1 MKPLLTIF
9 AIIFSITAFA
19 QETCFKAN
27 QAPSAES
34 KIPEVI
40 CISDYQFETV
50 IPELPNAPYF
60 KASLRSSLGNQ
71 SQKVTFYDFEKAP
84 FTVRMNIPVV
94 ENSDGVCSRLYRSTV
109 IVEFKVDKKGNKIA
123 GNLNVQASE
132 EVTEDN
138 CHLHE
143 REQIITFT
151 KI

>member
-1 MKPLLTIF
+1 MKHFLTSLVL
-9 AIIFSITAFA
+9 IFSLSAFA
-19 QETCFKAN
+19 QESCFKAN

-50 IPELPNAPYF
+50 IPELPSAPYF
-60 KASLRSSLGNQ
+60 KASIKSSLGNK

-84 FTVRMNIPVV
+84 FTVRINIPVV
-94 ENSDGVCSRLYRSTV
+94 ENSEGICSRLYRSTLT
-109 IVEFKVDKKGNKIA
+109 VEFKVDKNGKKLA
-123 GNLNVQASE
+123 GNLYVEGKE
-132 EVTEDN
+132 EETEDN

>member
-1 MKPLLTIF
+1 MKHLLTSF
-9 AIIFSITAFA
+9 ALIFSISAFA

-50 IPELPNAPYF
+50 IPELPNTPYF
-60 KASLRSSLGNQ
+60 KASIKSSLGDR

-94 ENSDGVCSRLYRSTV
+94 ENSDGICSRLYRSTV
-109 IVEFKVDKKGNKIA
+109 IVEFKVDKNGKRIS
-123 GNLNVQASE
+123 GNLNVQATE
-132 EVTEDN
+132 EETEDN

>member
-1 MKPLLTIF
+1 MKHLLTSF
-9 AIIFSITAFA
+9 ALIFSISAFA

-50 IPELPNAPYF
+50 IPELPNTPYF
-60 KASLRSSLGNQ
+60 KASIKSSLGDR

-94 ENSDGVCSRLYRSTV
+94 ENSDGICSRLYRSTV
-109 IVEFKVDKKGNKIA
+109 IVEFKVDKTGKKIS
-123 GNLNVQASE
+123 GNLNVQATE
-132 EVTEDN
+132 EETEDN
-138 CHLHE
+138 CHLNE